1 MAQVRLCLVI
11 NKMDRLILELG
22 LSPQEAYTR
31 LKGIITHVN
40 MIVSAFQ
47 SEQHISEADAVLAHQ
62 DAMAT
67 LDDRCFPFLATQ
79 ALWAT
84 SLAGCTCETVSTL
97 LRQAEEQINPEDLNS
112 LGTMLTM

>member
-1 MAQVRLCLVI
+1 MDLHAVVDLAGVAQVRLCLVI

-22 LSPQEAYTR
+22 LSTQEAYAR

-67 LDDRCFPFLATQ
+67 LDGRWRPSIAAQ
-79 ALWAT
+79 H
-84 SLAGCTCETVSTL
+84 SGTCKE
-97 LRQAEEQINPEDLNS
+97 
-112 LGTMLTM
+112 G

>member
-67 LDDRCFPFLATQ
+67 LDDRWRPSLASPSS
-79 ALWAT
+79 WAT
-84 SLAGCTCETVSTL
+84 LWQDLLVKLSRDQVKEYMRPESLNA
-97 LRQAEEQINPEDLNS
+97 
-112 LGTMLTM
+112 MLTMH

>member
-1 MAQVRLCLVI
+1 MLQVRLCLVI

-40 MIVSAFQ
+40 MIVSAFR

-67 LDDRCFPFLATQ
+67 LDERWHPSIAAHHLGAFIRAPLHRC
-79 ALWAT
+79 T
-84 SLAGCTCETVSTL
+84 SFGSSHQGSPSVEK
-97 LRQAEEQINPEDLNS
+97 
-112 LGTMLTM
+112 

>member
-1 MAQVRLCLVI
+1 MTHVLQVRLCLVI

-47 SEQHISEADAVLAHQ
+47 SEQHISEADAVLAHE
-62 DAMAT
+62 DAKAT
-67 LDDRCFPFLATQ
+67 LDDRWHLVLPAMILYGLRYQFPV
-79 ALWAT
+79 
-84 SLAGCTCETVSTL
+84 TCQSDCERL
-97 LRQAEEQINPEDLNS
+97 PERAAHIRN
-112 LGTMLTM
+112 

>member
-1 MAQVRLCLVI
+1 MPQVRLCLVI

-62 DAMAT
+62 DAKAT
-67 LDDRCFPFLATQ
+67 LDDRWRPSPAAHSLMGST
-79 ALWAT
+79 
-84 SLAGCTCETVSTL
+84 LAGRT
-97 LRQAEEQINPEDLNS
+97 R
-112 LGTMLTM
+112 